1 MCAFNRVLAEAY
13 RCPEELCSFALD
25 VEKLSNAGFFHLGA
39 DTIGYGRYSWG
50 AKFPDG
56 TMPEI
61 LSEVRIDDG
70 ELTLPFDPNEII
82 SNLRL
87 ERYVDQSRSSASELI
102 YRAYYL
108 LRPLLP
114 VPVRRHL
121 QRVRL
126 KASRAKVF
134 PSWPLDWT
142 SDRFL
147 SKLLGLSLKAK
158 GKRSTPFISFWPE
171 GVPSCVI
178 MTHDVE
184 TETGLKFCSELMD
197 IDESFGV
204 KSSFQLVPE
213 GRYEVTNAVI
223 NGMRQRGF
231 EVNVHDFNHD
241 GHLYSDRQQFL
252 RRAAAI
258 NEYGRKFG
266 AAGFRAGAMYRNLD
280 WYDSLEFKYDMS
292 VPTVGHLEAQ
302 GGGCC
307 TLRPYFI
314 KGLVELPLTTTQDY
328 SLFHILGDYSIDL
341 WKKQIH
347 TIIEN
352 RGLIS
357 FIVHPDYIIDKKA
370 QAVYKSL
377 LSYISQLRDEGKI
390 SVALPGDVAAW
401 WTKRNAMRLEEFD
414 GGWRAVGSGSEVAHV
429 GRATL
434 DEHDEIVLN
443 LQADCI
449 SQQAE

>member
-25 VEKLSNAGFFHLGA
+25 VEEQSNAGFFHLGA

-61 LSEVRIDDG
+61 LSKVRIDDG

-126 KASRAKVF
+126 KASRAKAF

-142 SDRFL
+142 ADRFL

-213 GRYEVTNAVI
+213 GRYQVTNAVI

-292 VPTVGHLEAQ
+292 VPTVGHLKHRAEVAALSAP
-302 GGGCC
+302 
-307 TLRPYFI
+307 TSL
-314 KGLVELPLTTTQDY
+314 KGLSNCL
-328 SLFHILGDYSIDL
+328 
-341 WKKQIH
+341 
-347 TIIEN
+347 
-352 RGLIS
+352 
-357 FIVHPDYIIDKKA
+357 
-370 QAVYKSL
+370 
-377 LSYISQLRDEGKI
+377 
-390 SVALPGDVAAW
+390 
-401 WTKRNAMRLEEFD
+401 
-414 GGWRAVGSGSEVAHV
+414 
-429 GRATL
+429 
-434 DEHDEIVLN
+434 
-443 LQADCI
+443 
-449 SQQAE
+449 